1 MAIPESMERA
11 DNMILGI
18 AQSGEGWGL
27 DGLRAVSHVLHSRM
41 TSRIQ
46 RSEIEDTVWLCT
58 FANDY

>member
-1 MAIPESMERA
+1 MERA

-27 DGLRAVSHVLHSRM
+27 DGLRAVSHVLHSTFPLRM

-58 FANDY
+58 FATDY